1 MARRWAAL
9 LVAVGLIAAALGLA
23 APAQAG
29 TRQLKVATYNI
40 YLGADLGP
48 LALAQ
53 TPEKLVEQAGIA
65 YGQVVATDFPSRA
78 RAISRL
84 LRNDRPEVIGL
95 QEVALWKKGPLDGRL
110 HTTYDFLDILLREL
124 RSAGLHYRAA
134 AVDTTGTITLP
145 ISDKERVSFTNRDV
159 ILVQDGLPVTNAQS
173 HLYTAKLVF
182 TAPSG
187 FTFTFLRGWSAVD
200 VALKDKGK
208 PARVRVA
215 TTHLQPGP
223 GAPPAVLAIRNAQA
237 QELYAALAQS
247 PYPVTALGDFN
258 ALPIE
263 ATGPYGTFTTGGY
276 DDAWRTTH
284 GPGGGF
290 TAIQDPDLR
299 NLPSKLSARI
309 DYVFY
314 QPAHLSAV
322 SAHLVGDKVRDRTP
336 TGLWPSDHAGLVVR
350 LRLQ

>member
-9 LVAVGLIAAALGLA
+9 LAAVGLVAAALGLA
-23 APAQAG
+23 APAQAD
-29 TRQLKVATYNI
+29 TQQLKVATYNI

-53 TPEKLVEQAGIA
+53 TPQELVTRAGIA

-145 ISDKERVSFTNRDV
+145 ISAKERVSFTNRDV

-173 HLYTAKLVF
+173 HLYAAKFSF
-182 TAPSG
+182 TTPFG
-187 FTFTFLRGWSAVD
+187 VTFTFPRGWSAVD
-200 VALKDKGK
+200 VALKGKGK
-208 PARVRVA
+208 GKQARVRVA
-215 TTHLQPGP
+215 TTHLQPGV
-223 GAPPAVLAIRNAQA
+223 PPIRNAQG
-237 QELYAALAQS
+237 QELHAALAQS

-258 ALPIE
+258 ALPTD
-263 ATGPYGTFTTGGY
+263 ATGPYGTFTNGGY
-276 DDAWRTTH
+276 DDAWQTTH
-284 GPGGGF
+284 GPGDGF

-322 SAHLVGDKVRDRTP
+322 SAHLVGDKVKDRTP

>member
-1 MARRWAAL
+1 MARRWAAFL
-9 LVAVGLIAAALGLA
+9 AVVGLVASALGLA
-23 APAQAG
+23 APAQAD
-29 TRQLKVATYNI
+29 TQQLKVATYNI

-53 TPEKLVEQAGIA
+53 TPQELVARAGIA
-65 YGQVVATDFPSRA
+65 YDQVVATDFPSRA

-84 LRNDRPEVIGL
+84 LRQERPEVVGL
-95 QEVALWKKGPLDGRL
+95 QEVALWKKGPLGGPL
-110 HTTYDFLDILLREL
+110 HTTYDFLDILLRKL

-134 AVDTTGTITLP
+134 AVDNTGTITLP
-145 ISDKERVSFTNRDV
+145 ISATERASFTNRDA

-173 HLYTAKLVF
+173 HLYAAK
-182 TAPSG
+182 
-187 FTFTFLRGWSAVD
+187 FTFTTPFGVTFTFPRGWSAVD
-200 VALKDKGK
+200 VALKGKGKGK

-215 TTHLQPGP
+215 TTHLQPGV
-223 GAPPAVLAIRNAQA
+223 PPIRNAQG

-258 ALPIE
+258 ALPTE
-263 ATGPYGTFTTGGY
+263 ATGPYGTFTNGGY

-322 SAHLVGDKVRDRTP
+322 SARLIGDKVRDRTP

>member
-9 LVAVGLIAAALGLA
+9 LAAVGLVAVALGLA

-40 YLGADLGP
+40 YLGADLAP

-53 TPEKLVEQAGIA
+53 TPQELVARAGIA
-65 YGQVVATDFPSRA
+65 YDQVVATDFPSRA

-84 LRNDRPEVIGL
+84 VRNERPEVIGL
-95 QEVALWKKGPLDGRL
+95 QEVALWKKGPLRGPL

-124 RSAGLHYRAA
+124 GNAGLHYRAA
-134 AVDTTGTITLP
+134 AVDNTGTITLP
-145 ISDKERVSFTNRDV
+145 ISATERVSFTNRDV
-159 ILVQDGLPVTNAQS
+159 ILVEDGLPVTNAQS
-173 HLYTAKLVF
+173 HLYVAKFSF
-182 TAPSG
+182 TTPFG
-187 FTFTFLRGWSAVD
+187 VTFTFPRGWSAVD
-200 VALKDKGK
+200 VALKGK

-215 TTHLQPGP
+215 TTHLQPG
-223 GAPPAVLAIRNAQA
+223 ALLIRNAQA

-263 ATGPYGTFTTGGY
+263 PIGPYSTFTTGGY
-276 DDAWRTTH
+276 DDAWRTIH

-322 SAHLVGDKVRDRTP
+322 SAHLIGDKARDRTP
-336 TGLWPSDHAGLVVR
+336 TGLWPSDHAGLVVG